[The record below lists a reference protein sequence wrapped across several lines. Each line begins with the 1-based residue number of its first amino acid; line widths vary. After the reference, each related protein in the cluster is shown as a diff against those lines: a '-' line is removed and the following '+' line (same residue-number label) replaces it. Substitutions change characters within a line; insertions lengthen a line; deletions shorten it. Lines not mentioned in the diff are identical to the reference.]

1 MLSNRIHW
9 NGKPRLWLRLTITCL
24 VLLYLLQD
32 SVWCYAVSLFPY
44 VASMCRAKLF
54 YHAPKYRLFF
64 KQHFTSG
71 QGRER
76 EHLFVPWCYPRW
88 TQLGLP
94 PHLDRTDNNRG
105 KHLYRKSGASV
116 CGQCQH
122 VLLSACASSEL
133 SYCQQK
139 KFHLNTQPWMQEA
152 DIACTVEALKF
163 WGFFS
168 QKMISN

>member
-44 VASMCRAKLF
+44 VAIMCRAKLF

-76 EHLFVPWCYPRW
+76 EHFFVPWCYPRW
-88 TQLGLP
+88 TQLGLL

-133 SYCQQK
+133 SHCLAEEIPSEHTAVNAGSWHCMHCGSIK
-139 KFHLNTQPWMQEA
+139 VL
-152 DIACTVEALKF
+152 
-163 WGFFS
+163 GFFS